1 MGKKSKPI
9 NEKRILTMYKI
20 TPRQL
25 RNAQALSVT
34 IKPSTIKGKKIDVY
48 KNGIKIASIG
58 ALGYKDYS
66 IYLSQN
72 GIEVANER
80 RRLYKIRH
88 ANDRNKKGTAGYY
101 ADKILW

>member
-1 MGKKSKPI
+1 MFI
-9 NEKRILTMYKI
+9 TYKV
-20 TPRQL
+20 L
-25 RNAQALSVT
+25 NLF
-34 IKPSTIKGKKIDVY
+34 

-66 IYLSQN
+66 IYFAEN
-72 GIEVANER
+72 GLAFANER
-80 RRLYKIRH
+80 RRLYQIRH